1 MANILSWISVAHN
14 LAENQELGTQ
24 KLDEAFQSF
33 EKMQKK
39 FSEAK
44 ELIISFTDRRNLSKE
59 DVATAQTYFRLRLM
73 ELKQKQRELIAKTVE
88 SCIASLKSIYRH
100 SKDPDDN
107 IRVLVKE
114 VDEKVKE
121 TRLDK
126 SFGKVY
132 PTIFGKLERT
142 IQRLKSVVNF

>member
-1 MANILSWISVAHN
+1 MANIISWISVAYN
-14 LAENQELGTQ
+14 LAENQKLGTQ

-39 FSEAK
+39 FSKAK
-44 ELIISFTDRRNLSKE
+44 ELIISFTDRCDLSQE
-59 DVATAQTYFRLRLM
+59 DLATAQTYFRLRLA
-73 ELKQKQRELIAKTVE
+73 ELNKEQLDLAAKIVE
-88 SCIASLKSIYRH
+88 SCIASLKSMYRH
-100 SKDPDDN
+100 SKTPDDS

-126 SFGKVY
+126 GFGKAY
-132 PTIFGKLERT
+132 PNIFGKLEKT
-142 IQRLKSVVNF
+142 IQRLKNISDN